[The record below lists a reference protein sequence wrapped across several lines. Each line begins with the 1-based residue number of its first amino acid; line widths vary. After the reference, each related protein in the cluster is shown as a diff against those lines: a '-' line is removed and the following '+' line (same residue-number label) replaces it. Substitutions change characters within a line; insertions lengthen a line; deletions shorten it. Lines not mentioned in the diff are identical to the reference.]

1 MIPLVDF
8 NAIPTSNFYLFRLLW
23 SIPIIMYTF
32 RAMNIARDL
41 VIGMEVFTCLA
52 QNQWNEH

>member
-1 MIPLVDF
+1 
-8 NAIPTSNFYLFRLLW
+8 
-23 SIPIIMYTF
+23 MYTF

-52 QNQWNEH
+52 QHQWNEHKEYWKINTLRQW